1 MELFGFLIAA
11 LACLVLAAVLAAADA
26 AAFVVSHHEVSEA
39 AEEGRRGAAAAQGV
53 LADLPTHINVI
64 AFVRQLFEALAT
76 VCVVIGFSIVWPLG
90 WQLIVVSVLVSA
102 IAVFTIAGISPRT
115 IGRRRPLA
123 VMLLLAPL
131 VALLRRALG
140 PVARVLVWLGNMLTP
155 ARVYRDGPLVTE
167 EQLRDLV
174 ERASAG
180 NIIEDEERDM
190 IESVFKLSDT
200 RVNRVMV
207 PRTDL
212 VAVHAGT
219 SLHKAAN
226 LFFRSGFSRVPL
238 IDGDLDEVTGV
249 VYLKDVARRLHQ
261 HPEAADDPVDEIAR
275 GVVFVPDTKP
285 VDELLRQMQLESTH
299 VAVVVD
305 EYGGT
310 AGIITIEDIVEEI
323 VGEIDD
329 EYDTAEP
336 EIAELDGGV
345 YRVDARMQIEDL
357 ADFFD
362 VRIEADDVS
371 TVGGLLTT
379 LIGRVPIAG
388 SRAEIEGLE
397 LVAEPG
403 RGRRHRIEHVD
414 VARLEA
420 PTDPPAEQGDPT

>member
-1 MELFGFLIAA
+1 MELLWFLAAA
-11 LACLVLAAVLAAADA
+11 LVCFVLAAVLAAADA
-26 AAFVVSHHEVSEA
+26 ALFAVSHHEVADA
-39 AEEGRRGAAAAQGV
+39 AEDGRRGGEAAARV

-76 VCVVIGFSIVWPLG
+76 VFVVLGFSAIWDFS
-90 WQLIVVSVLVSA
+90 WQLVVVTVLVSA

-115 IGRRRPLA
+115 IGRRRPLTVTLA
-123 VMLLLAPL
+123 LAPL
-131 VALLRRALG
+131 VATLRRALG

-155 ARVYRDGPLVTE
+155 DRVFRDGPLVTE

-212 VAVHAGT
+212 VTLASGT
-219 SLHKAAN
+219 TLHKAAN
-226 LFFRSGFSRVPL
+226 LFYRSGFSRVPL
-238 IDGDLDEVTGV
+238 IGDDVDDVHGV
-249 VYLKDVARRLHQ
+249 VYLKDVSRRLHQ
-261 HPEAADDPVDEIAR
+261 HPEDAQEPVDGIAR
-275 GVVFVPDTKP
+275 DVLFVPDTKA
-285 VDELLRQMQLESTH
+285 VDDLLRQMQLESTH

-310 AGIITIEDIVEEI
+310 AGIITMEDIVEEI

-329 EYDTAEP
+329 EYDTNED
-336 EIAELDGGV
+336 EIADVGEGV
-345 YRVDARMQIEDL
+345 FRVDARTQIEDL

-362 VRIEADDVS
+362 VRIDEEDVS
-371 TVGGLLTT
+371 TVGGLLTK

-388 SRAEIEGLE
+388 SAAQVAGLR

-403 RGRRHRIEHVD
+403 QGRRHRIEYVD
-414 VARLEA
+414 ISRLAE
-420 PTDPPAEQGDPT
+420 PVPAAEGEEG